1 MELIYTILRKWR
13 ASALYYFRSP
23 LLHVTNCACVVHA
36 LQLSALQLS
45 ALQLSALQLSVL
57 QPPHSV
63 DFSALT
69 CCRFDMATPLR
80 PASAPILFRPPQ
92 RQSRLQVSCGCV
104 CRPLCGVGHVGA
116 TERVLRETRRSGFS
130 DPRRAG
136 FVIIRTLLVSA

>member
-1 MELIYTILRKWR
+1 MEFNEVEWSLCHPPEVARV
-13 ASALYYFRSP
+13 RSLLSS
-23 LLHVTNCACVVHA
+23 LLHVINGARVVHA
-36 LQLSALQLS
+36 LQSTLAAVCFAASPQRGFFLLSFAVVLTWPRR
-45 ALQLSALQLSVL
+45 SV
-57 QPPHSV
+57 PRV
-63 DFSALT
+63 
-69 CCRFDMATPLR
+69 PL
-80 PASAPILFRPPQ
+80 LFRPPQ

>member
-1 MELIYTILRKWR
+1 MARVRSLLFPVAPVACDQWR
-13 ASALYYFRSP
+13 TRSSCFAVDACSCLLCSCPPCSCLLCSLPTAWIFLLSLAVVLTWPRRSVPRVP
-23 LLHVTNCACVVHA
+23 L
-36 LQLSALQLS
+36 
-45 ALQLSALQLSVL
+45 
-57 QPPHSV
+57 
-63 DFSALT
+63 
-69 CCRFDMATPLR
+69 
-80 PASAPILFRPPQ
+80 LFRPPQ

>member
-1 MELIYTILRKWR
+1 MELMPSSGSGARP
-13 ASALYYFRSP
+13 LYYFRSS
-23 LLHVTNCACVVHA
+23 LLHVINGARVVQA
-36 LQLSALQLS
+36 LQSTLAAVCFAAVRLAAVCFAASPQRGFFLLSLAAVLTWPRR
-45 ALQLSALQLSVL
+45 SV
-57 QPPHSV
+57 PRV
-63 DFSALT
+63 
-69 CCRFDMATPLR
+69 PL
-80 PASAPILFRPPQ
+80 LFRPPR